1 MENEIILEEIQG
13 SGRVY
18 IDIMKIICN
27 AIHGQSV
34 VDLGCHRAPY
44 TPLLGFTDRT
54 YVDIQDRPL
63 DHTDEQK
70 WFTQSDVIKYL
81 QKCNRRFDVSIAS
94 DLIEHLTEKDGK
106 ELLQLMEYRSDKQI
120 IFTPLGP
127 WMTSTDEN
135 PDSHRSGWFP
145 DMLPEYLSIV
155 LPDFHSVLKVG
166 AFFAVR
172 CSAGETERIVN
183 EIKIKYDQ
191 D

>member
-1 MENEIILEEIQG
+1 MQITLEGIPG

-18 IDIMKIICN
+18 VDVMKIICN
-27 AIHGQSV
+27 TLHGQSM
-34 VDLGCHRAPY
+34 VDLGAHRAPY

-70 WFTQSDVIKYL
+70 WFVQSDAIEYL
-81 QKCNRRFDVSIAS
+81 QQTNRRFDVSIAS
-94 DLIEHLTEKDGK
+94 DFVEHLTEKEGR
-106 ELLQLMEYRSDKQI
+106 ELMLLMQCKSDKQI

-127 WMTSTDEN
+127 WMLSKDDH
-135 PDSHRSGWFP
+135 PDSHRSAWMP

-155 LPDFHSVLKVG
+155 LPDFHPQLKIG

-172 CSAGETERIVN
+172 CSPEEMERITN